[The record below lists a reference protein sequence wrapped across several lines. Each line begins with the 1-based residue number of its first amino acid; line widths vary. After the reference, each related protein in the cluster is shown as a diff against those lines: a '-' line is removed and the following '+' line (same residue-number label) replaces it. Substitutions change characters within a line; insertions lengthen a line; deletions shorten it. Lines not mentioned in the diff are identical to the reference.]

1 MGERAPKGDNDERGN
16 SEPEAGDTTTSSAA
30 QQAEERER
38 AMEESGQENAA

>member
-1 MGERAPKGDNDERGN
+1 MGERAPKADNDETRN
-16 SEPEAGDTTTSSAA
+16 SEAEAGDATTSSAA